1 MPIFATAED
10 TNEGPTNAP
19 GRVSTQEGDGSSEMA
34 MDNDSIGIAKTIHN
48 ILVIGTDVDDNE
60 RETGRSDVM
69 MLLSY
74 NPNTNKACL
83 TSFMRDIWIDIPN
96 HGYNRLNAAHAI
108 GGPEM
113 LIDTLNENFSLD
125 IESYVLIDFFGL
137 ISIVD
142 SIGGIEIHITREEA
156 VYINRHARI
165 EEDRLPE
172 EDGVY
177 VLVGTQALTH
187 CRNRSVGNADFER
200 TRRQRDVIVGLY
212 SSIRNNSNPKEL
224 WKLLLST
231 LKYAG
236 TNMKLKEIINLST
249 AVLFDDKLEIEQIQ
263 VPLDDTWRY
272 ASKSGRS
279 VLEIDLNANREEL
292 LNRFSQ
298 AETFSQNETYEEA
311 S

>member
-1 MPIFATAED
+1 
-10 TNEGPTNAP
+10 
-19 GRVSTQEGDGSSEMA
+19 

-165 EEDRLPE
+165 EEDRL
-172 EDGVY
+172 
-177 VLVGTQALTH
+177 LK
-187 CRNRSVGNADFER
+187 R
-200 TRRQRDVIVGLY
+200 TAYTCSWELKRQL
-212 SSIRNNSNPKEL
+212 
-224 WKLLLST
+224 
-231 LKYAG
+231 
-236 TNMKLKEIINLST
+236 T
-249 AVLFDDKLEIEQIQ
+249 AVIGCGK
-263 VPLDDTWRY
+263 R
-272 ASKSGRS
+272 
-279 VLEIDLNANREEL
+279 
-292 LNRFSQ
+292 
-298 AETFSQNETYEEA
+298 
-311 S
+311 